1 MLFGGIIIIIII
13 IIKRKISAECWT
25 PSLKILVF
33 SKMVKTLFTDATF
46 LLNSCNL
53 IRDVHS

>member
-13 IIKRKISAECWT
+13 IKRKITAECWT

-33 SKMVKTLFTDATF
+33 SKMAKTLFTDATF

-53 IRDVHS
+53 IRDVRS